1 MLFTSKPNVMPTR
14 YENFKQ
20 LGSYQVTKDLI
31 HDIEDYCNRQIPKLI
46 DIKKPQVD
54 EMTVTIHT
62 RKNRQV
68 YNAIREYK
76 NNIANNDITGIT
88 IDCSL
93 YDENRGVVLSIR
105 FDKNA
110 EDSFL
115 QICVYDDRAQA
126 ILPTIQSAILNMLSN
141 FKTKLRYRYSPE
153 SIAVPFLILVLMICV
168 FGIMMGGKG
177 TKVVFIIIGALDIF
191 YLVAFRNTNTNCTF
205 DLKTT

>member
-14 YENFKQ
+14 YENFKK
-20 LGSYQVTKDLI
+20 LGSYLVTKDLV

-54 EMTVTIHT
+54 EMAVTIHT
-62 RKNRQV
+62 RKNRRV
-68 YNAIREYK
+68 YNSIREYK
-76 NNIANNDITGIT
+76 NDIASHDIISIA

-93 YDENRGVVLSIR
+93 YDETRGIVLSIR
-105 FDKNA
+105 FDKSA
-110 EDSFL
+110 DDSFL
-115 QICVYDDRAQA
+115 QICVYDDRVQT
-126 ILPTIQSAILNMLSN
+126 ILSTIQPAILNILN
-141 FKTKLRYRYSPE
+141 NYKTKHRYRYSPE

-177 TKVVFIIIGALDIF
+177 TKAVFIIIGALDIF

-205 DLKTT
+205 DLKNT